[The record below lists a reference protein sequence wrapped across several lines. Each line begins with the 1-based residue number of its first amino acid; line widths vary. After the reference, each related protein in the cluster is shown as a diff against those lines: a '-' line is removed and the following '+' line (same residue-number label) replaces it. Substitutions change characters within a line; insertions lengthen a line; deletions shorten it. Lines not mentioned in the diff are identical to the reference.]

1 MYMHGWVGLLS
12 TWNYHNLVN
21 WLYFNRKIENR
32 KTKGFWYNYCPISWV
47 TNWTFLLFYHY
58 LKGLILLFLLN
69 CDSLQIL
76 SIIIDWMTNKKKL
89 IREHISP
96 NDRKHIRINII
107 PLKLECLCNRGHIF
121 FSTEDSIKNDIYKT
135 IYKITAFI
143 LHKNTHFNFILNS
156 Y

>member
-1 MYMHGWVGLLS
+1 MLCLSLNGRELEDKGYMYMHGWVGLLS

-121 FSTEDSIKNDIYKT
+121 FFNRR
-135 IYKITAFI
+135 
-143 LHKNTHFNFILNS
+143 LH
-156 Y
+156 